1 MSALGL
7 TVALI
12 FPALASGETISA
24 KDDYVTCQ
32 KKPCIYQAAIAWSE
46 QNSNGVAVS
55 VAMGT
60 QSAVT
65 DHQVKQVLFNDLQ
78 HHGVETIKFFYE
90 NYDGVATAIAFH
102 VRGGVEGTFGI
113 DNVRDQV
120 KGIALRAKNTNSL
133 FGIN

>member
-1 MSALGL
+1 MGL
-7 TVALI
+7 VVALV
-12 FPALASGETISA
+12 FPALVSGETISA

-32 KKPCIYQAAIAWSE
+32 KKPCIYQAAIDWSE
-46 QNSNGVAVS
+46 QNPSGVAVS

-60 QSAVT
+60 HSGVT
-65 DHQVKQVLFNDLQ
+65 DNQVKQVLFNDLQ

-90 NYDGVATAIAFH
+90 DYDGVATAIAFH

-120 KGIALRAKNTNSL
+120 KVIALRAKNTNPL
-133 FGIN
+133 FGAN